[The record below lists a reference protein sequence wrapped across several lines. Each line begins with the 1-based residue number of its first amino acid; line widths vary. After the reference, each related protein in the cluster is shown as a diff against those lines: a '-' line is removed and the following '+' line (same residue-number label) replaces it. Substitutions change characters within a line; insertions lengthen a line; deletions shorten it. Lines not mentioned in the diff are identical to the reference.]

1 MPQIIVLGAA
11 AGGGFP
17 QWNCNCENCRLAWQ
31 AHDNVRPRTQS
42 SLAVSADGKSW
53 LLLNASPD
61 IRQQIIA
68 TPELH
73 PATGKRHTPIAAVL
87 LTNADVDHVA
97 GLLSLRERQP
107 LRLYATPRVHS
118 VLRDN
123 PIMNVL
129 DPDYVQRHPLP
140 LERSEIIA
148 DADGRPCGLE
158 VTLFAIPGKVALY
171 LEDAGAG
178 DNFGTVDEDTV
189 GVAIT
194 AASSGKTC
202 YYLPG
207 CAAMPAWL
215 RERLGGAAVVFMDGT
230 TWIEDEMSQAGVGE
244 KTSRRMGH
252 MTMSGADGSIARLAD
267 VDIGTR
273 VFVHINNT
281 NPVLR
286 HDSEQYREATAAGWV
301 IAEDGMR
308 FEF

>member
-31 AHDNVRPRTQS
+31 GSERVRARTQS
-42 SLAVSADGKSW
+42 SLAVSADGRNW

-61 IRQQIIA
+61 IRQQIVA

-73 PATGKRHTPIAAVL
+73 PRAGKRHTPIAAVL

-97 GLLSLRERQP
+97 GLLTLRERQP
-107 LRLYATPRVHS
+107 YRLYATARVQS
-118 VLRDN
+118 VLREN
-123 PIMNVL
+123 SIMNVL
-129 DPDYVQRHPLP
+129 NPDYVRRQALGLDR
-140 LERSEIIA
+140 EQAIV
-148 DADGRPCGLE
+148 DADGNSCGLR
-158 VTLFAIPGKVALY
+158 VRLFAIPGKVALY
-171 LEDAGAG
+171 LENENAG
-178 DNFGTVDEDTV
+178 DNFGTVEEDTV

-194 AASSGKTC
+194 ADDSGKTI

-207 CAAMPAWL
+207 CADMPEWL
-215 RERLGGAAVVFMDGT
+215 RQRLRGAEMIFMDGT
-230 TWIEDEMSQAGVGE
+230 TWIDDEMAQAGVGE

-252 MTMSGADGSIARLAD
+252 MTMSGADGSIARTAD
-267 VDIGTR
+267 LDIGQR

-286 HDSEQYREATAAGWV
+286 IDSPEYREATAAGWV

>member
-1 MPQIIVLGAA
+1 MSQIIVLGAA

-31 AHDNVRPRTQS
+31 GSSRVKPRTQS
-42 SLAVSADGKSW
+42 SLAVSNDGKNW

-61 IRQQIIA
+61 IRQQIGA

-73 PATGKRHTPIAAVL
+73 PREGKRHTPIAAVL

-97 GLLSLRERQP
+97 GLLTLRERQP
-107 LRLYATPRVHS
+107 FRLYATERVHS
-118 VLRDN
+118 VLREN

-129 DPDYVQRHPLP
+129 NPDYVQRQPLA
-140 LERSEIIA
+140 LDRGETIVDTNGNSI
-148 DADGRPCGLE
+148 GLRI
-158 VTLFAIPGKVALY
+158 TLFAIPGKVALY
-171 LEDAGAG
+171 LEDESAG

-189 GVAIT
+189 GVAVT
-194 AASSGKTC
+194 AEDSGKTF

-207 CAAMPAWL
+207 CAEMPEWL
-215 RERLGGAAVVFMDGT
+215 RQRLRGTELVFMDGT
-230 TWIEDEMSQAGVGE
+230 TWINDEMSQAGVGE

-252 MTMSGADGSIARLAD
+252 MTMSGQDGSIARTAD
-267 VDIGTR
+267 LDIGTR

-286 HDSEQYREATAAGWV
+286 EDSIEYREAAEAGWIV
-301 IAEDGMR
+301 AEDGMQ

>member
-17 QWNCNCENCRLAWQ
+17 QWNCNCQNCQLAWQ
-31 AHDNVRPRTQS
+31 GSARVKPRTQS
-42 SLAVSADGKSW
+42 SLAVSVDSKRW

-61 IRQQIIA
+61 IRQQIAA

-73 PATGKRHTPIAAVL
+73 PQNGARHTPIAAVL

-97 GLLSLRERQP
+97 GLLTLRERQAF
-107 LRLYATPRVHS
+107 RLYATDRVQS
-118 VLRDN
+118 VLRAN

-129 DPDYVQRHPLP
+129 NADYVERHSLA
-140 LERSEIIA
+140 LERTQEVL
-148 DADGRPCGLE
+148 DADGSSTGIRI
-158 VTLFAIPGKVALY
+158 TLFAIPGKVALY
-171 LEDAGAG
+171 LEDESAG
-178 DNFGTVDEDTV
+178 DNFGTVEEDTV

-194 AASSGKTC
+194 SEDSGKTF

-207 CAAMPAWL
+207 CAAMPDWL
-215 RERLGGAAVVFMDGT
+215 RARLRGAELVFMDGT
-230 TWIEDEMSQAGVGE
+230 TWINDEMSQAGVGE
-244 KTSRRMGH
+244 KTSQRMGH
-252 MTMSGADGSIARLAD
+252 MTMSGANGSIAALDD

-273 VFVHINNT
+273 IFVHINNT

-286 HDSEQYREATAAGWV
+286 MDSDEYREATAAGWI